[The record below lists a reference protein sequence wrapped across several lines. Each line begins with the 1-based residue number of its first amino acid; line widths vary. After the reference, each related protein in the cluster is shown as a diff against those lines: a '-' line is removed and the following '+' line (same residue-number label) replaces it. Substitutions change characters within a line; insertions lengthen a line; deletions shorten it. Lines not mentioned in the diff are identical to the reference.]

1 MPVQGNQSTTAVING
16 AFDITRGALQL
27 NINDQSLTIA
37 GFPTLM
43 QTEDQ
48 SGTFFKGTLS
58 TLEVKSDSLR
68 CGTVCARNIES
79 ACLSNT
85 KTETQKLHA
94 GDIHCNTLESSTHQA
109 RTLHTNDSTFTSLIE
124 LKQLNI
130 QSIVC
135 QDAKTYLSS
144 AVVLSASSID
154 TKIAKIQSLTTESF
168 TCSNMT
174 SLQCSAQAICT
185 SDLELENAGIIPPPT
200 NGVLTYTD
208 AGLKWIPPYIYMDNE
223 ILQTE
228 EQISNSLPI
237 LHQSV
242 SESHTIFRKLLT
254 LNKLQTPLL
263 KTNKAKITNL
273 CHHDI
278 HCNQL
283 LTGEVT
289 CATVSC
295 KKLLTNS
302 IHLDTTNV
310 HLNPFIYQT
319 SSQDTTCFSSTTICK
334 SLQTHSIT
342 STTILAETIETNH
355 TNKITCTS
363 VNIDTCKNV
372 STTIPITQHYIQTIK
387 DLVESCKKDLPFLQQ
402 TSDAHTTYFKDVSFE
417 NLHPLAI
424 TANSCTNVNTIH
436 MTSNQVLCDHAYISY
451 TDSSRCTDLY
461 IDNQYVPECSEGV
474 LMQQDERLMWGD
486 IKVYANLTDKLV
498 IRSTAGECIV
508 DVPCANQSYMDG
520 TAIFN
525 GTLEVNA
532 IECHSLHANIKTDG
546 ITAVNFK
553 TNLLSAKEVCT
564 STAYISSIDNL
575 QKLGMGVALGEPVL
589 EGNIHAGI
597 LTLNTRKIALPCM
610 NQSCIEN
617 TTLFQG
623 SFHAQSIHSSCL
635 SSEHTL
641 SEHIS
646 CQQSHMN
653 DFRTNDLTCT
663 KVSSE
668 TLHCSSITINN
679 TEIPPYTGGILYYN
693 TSYEWKIPSI
703 NVTGSHLYINSDII
717 LDTKLPFHCAS
728 DTCTNLSA
736 YSMSCD
742 TTSCH
747 SLQAKTVACSSLC
760 TSQLIA
766 ETITCQSISG
776 NVESSHVSAK
786 KTLLND
792 MPFPEPHIGLLYFDQ
807 KSQTL
812 QWKTPEHQDVLP
824 VPAIYKN
831 GDRTAY
837 LQCNVGVGFNITC
850 TGNSCDSK
858 SLIDG
863 NLSEGDYYSS
873 IDIHFANPLA
883 INRFIIHL
891 GNVASAITPSQIILL
906 EALEHLTCP
915 LSHPTHPLSL
925 GHLHANIMYLNCT
938 CNVANYNSYKLSF
951 TPPLHIY
958 QLDID
963 FVE

>member
-1 MPVQGNQSTTAVING
+1 MPVQGNQSTSAVING
-16 AFDITRGALQL
+16 VFDIARGALQL
-27 NINDQSLTIA
+27 HINDQSLTIA

-48 SGTFFKGTLS
+48 SGTSFKGTLS
-58 TLEVKSDSLR
+58 TLEVNSDSLY
-68 CGTVCARNIES
+68 CGTVYATNIETAS
-79 ACLSNT
+79 LSNT

-94 GDIHCNTLESSTHQA
+94 GNIHCNTLDSSTHQA
-109 RTLHTNDSTFTSLIE
+109 RTLHTNDATFTSLIE
-124 LKQLNI
+124 LKQLNM
-130 QSIVC
+130 QSIQC
-135 QDAKTYLSS
+135 QVAKTYLSS

-168 TCSNMT
+168 TCSNMN
-174 SLQCSAQAICT
+174 SLHCSANSVFT
-185 SDLELENAGIIPPPT
+185 SDLELGNAGIIPPPT

-223 ILQTE
+223 VLQTE
-228 EQISNSLPI
+228 EQICNSLPI

-242 SESHTIFRKLLT
+242 SESHTIFRKSLT
-254 LNKLQTPLL
+254 LNKLQTQLVSA
-263 KTNKAKITNL
+263 NKAKITNL

-283 LTGEVT
+283 LTEQVT

-295 KKLLTNS
+295 KKLITNC

-319 SSQDTTCFSSTTICK
+319 SSPDTTCFSSTTICK

-342 STTILAETIETNH
+342 SKTINAETIETNH
-355 TNKITCTS
+355 TNKISCTS
-363 VNIDTCKNV
+363 ANIGTCKIV
-372 STTIPITQHYIQTIK
+372 STTIPIKQHYIQTIK

-402 TSDAHTTYFKDVSFE
+402 TSDDYTTYFKDVSFE
-417 NLHPLAI
+417 NLRPLAI
-424 TANSCTNVNTIH
+424 TANSCTTVNTIH
-436 MTSNQVLCDHAYISY
+436 LTSDQVLCDHAYINY
-451 TDSSRCTDLY
+451 TDNSRCTDLY
-461 IDNQYVPECSEGV
+461 IDNQYVPACSEGV

-508 DVPCANQSYMDG
+508 DVPCANQSYMDE

-532 IECHSLHANIKTDG
+532 IECHSLHANIKTDA
-546 ITAVNFK
+546 ITAANFK

-575 QKLGMGVALGEPVL
+575 HGMGVALGEPVL

-610 NQSCIEN
+610 NQSCSEN

-623 SFHAQSIHSSCL
+623 SFHAKSIISPCL
-635 SSEHTL
+635 SSENAL
-641 SEHIS
+641 SEHMS
-646 CQQSHMN
+646 SQQSHIN
-653 DFRTNDLTCT
+653 DFRTNNLTCS

-668 TLHCSSITINN
+668 SLHCSSITINN
-679 TEIPPYTGGILYYN
+679 TEIPPYTCGILYYN
-693 TSYEWKIPSI
+693 NSYEWKIPSI
-703 NVTGSHLYINSDII
+703 NVTGSHLYINSDIT

-792 MPFPEPHIGLLYFDQ
+792 IPFPEPHIGLLYFDQ

-824 VPAIYKN
+824 VPAIYKY

-837 LQCNVGVGFNITC
+837 LQCNVGVGFNIAC

-873 IDIHFANPLA
+873 INIHFVTPLA

-891 GNVASAITPSQIILL
+891 GNVASAIAPSQIISLQ
-906 EALEHLTCP
+906 ALEPLTCP

-925 GHLHANIMYLNCT
+925 GHLNENIVHLNCT
-938 CNVANYNSYKLSF
+938 CNVANHNTYKLSF

-958 QLDID
+958 QLEID